1 MGMHMGRHLMVAA
14 AVLLAP
20 LAISGCGSSSSSSST
35 PSVQS
40 GVHPSVPTTA
50 AATDTTTTAA
60 TVPKTDSLCSML
72 SQDEVARFT
81 GMAVESVDSS
91 DKLQCR
97 WRLSSSGSSGI
108 EDAFELGNVS
118 GTFTFPPNPGTGHKL
133 FTALRHIYDTST
145 PPAQYQLVPSVA
157 DALILT
163 DPSGYEGVVLVR
175 GGHVFLATTVPGV
188 DSATEL
194 AKLLGDRLCDLSG
207 PLNGPC

>member
-1 MGMHMGRHLMVAA
+1 MASMHKGQRLKVAA

-20 LAISGCGSSSSSSST
+20 LAVSACGSSSSSTST
-35 PSVQS
+35 PSVQ
-40 GVHPSVPTTA
+40 PSVPTSAT
-50 AATDTTTTAA
+50 ATDTTTTAA
-60 TVPKTDSLCSML
+60 TTPKTDSLCSVL
-72 SQDEVARFT
+72 SQDEVARVT
-81 GMAVESVDSS
+81 GMTVESMDSS

-97 WRLSSSGSSGI
+97 WQLSSSGSGGI
-108 EDAFELGNVS
+108 EDAFELGNAS
-118 GTFTFPPNPGTGHKL
+118 GTFAFPPNPGTGHKL

-163 DPSGYEGVVLVR
+163 DSSGYEGVVLVR
-175 GGHVFLATTVPGV
+175 GGHVFLATPVPGV

-194 AKLLGDRLCDLSG
+194 AKLLGDRLCNLSG